1 MNIRISVRTMLRG
14 LLLAAL
20 AVSASACATLTPY
33 QPVKG
38 GYGYSEQKL
47 DSDRYRIVFAGS
59 SATPRQ
65 TVENYLLYRAAE
77 MTVFNGGEHFIVSNS
92 STQAEGDNSPSIGIG
107 LGGFRFGGS
116 GGLGIGVN
124 TSTGGERVAW
134 RAQTDILV
142 RKGAKPVAA
151 ADAYDAREV
160 MSNLGPLVQR
170 RAANPN
176 P

>member
-1 MNIRISVRTMLRG
+1 MSRLLML
-14 LLLAAL
+14 LCVLAL
-20 AVSASACATLTPY
+20 GACATLTPY
-33 QPVKG
+33 QPLEG
-38 GYGYSEQKL
+38 RYGYSEQKL

-77 MTVFNGGEHFIVSNS
+77 MTVFNGGDHFIVSNA

-124 TSTGGERVAW
+124 TSTGGDRVAW

-170 RAANPN
+170 RTAE
-176 P
+176 

>member
-1 MNIRISVRTMLRG
+1 MSRLLMLLCVLG
-14 LLLAAL
+14 LG
-20 AVSASACATLTPY
+20 ACATLTPY
-33 QPVKG
+33 QPLEG
-38 GYGYSEQKL
+38 RYGYSEQKL

-77 MTVFNGGEHFIVSNS
+77 MTVFNGYDHFIVSNA
-92 STQAEGDNSPSIGIG
+92 STQAEGDNSPSVGLGIG
-107 LGGFRFGGS
+107 LGGFRFGGN

-124 TSTGGERVAW
+124 TATGGNSVAW
-134 RAQTDILV
+134 RAQTDIQI

-170 RAANPN
+170 RAANP
-176 P
+176 